1 MLWAQFDA
9 LEMGTGWE
17 DTDILKPQIMIESV
31 YGDSHPGSYH
41 LNQMVEQA
49 VYGVYQCGGKP
60 AKYYATDICDGCAQ
74 GHDGMNVVL
83 ASREAIANM
92 VEVHASA
99 VPWDGMIL
107 SSSCDKSIP
116 AHLKA
121 AARMDIPAIFMP
133 GGSMRPG
140 PNMTTS
146 LVAGDISLRQKR
158 KDAITPQEV
167 RDYKLTGCPSVGACT
182 FLGTASTMQCMA
194 EALGLTLPGAALVPA
209 TMRDL
214 LQYSRYAGRKIME
227 LVEKQITPSK
237 ILTPAAFKNAIIV
250 HSAIGGSTNGT
261 IHLPS
266 IARELGY
273 DLPIELFDEINHQ
286 VPHLGNI
293 NPSGTHLTE
302 AFWFAGGVPMVQWL
316 LRDML
321 DLDVMTVTGKTLG
334 ENLEDLHKDNW
345 FEHNLGYL
353 HNYGLERDQVIFPV
367 DKAPEKGSVAIL
379 KGNIAPE
386 GSVLKYSACA
396 NNQREVVNAKAR
408 VFNHEE
414 DAHNAV
420 VNNEINPGEVIIIRY
435 EGPRGCGMPEML
447 MTTEAIVCDE
457 RINGS
462 VALITDGRFSGATRG
477 AAIGHVSPEAAA
489 GGPIAFIEDG
499 DLISYSVKD
508 RTINLTGIHGVPCT
522 LEEADKVLA
531 DDLGIEHLYWLF
543 RYDRASDFHKLV
555 YAIKYRS
562 NRELGVWAGKMLGER
577 MKDVRGIDC
586 IIPVPLHPERE
597 KKRGFNQAFL
607 IGTGIASVLGGRIEP
622 EVLRRVVNTP
632 SQTGLERGQRADNV
646 AEAFELGNTTRV
658 EGCHVLLVDDV
669 VTSGATIRAC
679 MMELSKI
686 KGVRVSVACLGK
698 SGSI

>member
-1 MLWAQFDA
+1 MIQKSHDDRMLWAQFDA

-31 YGDSHPGSYH
+31 YGDSPPGSYH
-41 LNQMVEQA
+41 MKQMVEQA
-49 VYGVYQCGGKP
+49 VYGVYPCGGKP
-60 AKYYATDICDGCAQ
+60 AKYYATDICAGCAQ

-83 ASREAIANM
+83 ASREAIANL

-227 LVEKQITPSK
+227 LVDKQITPSK

-293 NPSGTHLTE
+293 NPPGTHLTE
-302 AFWFAGGVPMVQWL
+302 AFWFAGGVPLVQSP

-345 FEHNLGYL
+345 FERNLGYL

-414 DAHNAV
+414 DAHAAV

-531 DDLGIEHLYWLF
+531 ERAKAGILPREPRKGFYKLYTDHALS
-543 RYDRASDFHKLV
+543 A
-555 YAIKYRS
+555 
-562 NRELGVWAGKMLGER
+562 
-577 MKDVRGIDC
+577 MKG
-586 IIPVPLHPERE
+586 
-597 KKRGFNQAFL
+597 A
-607 IGTGIASVLGGRIEP
+607 
-622 EVLRRVVNTP
+622 
-632 SQTGLERGQRADNV
+632 GLE
-646 AEAFELGNTTRV
+646 
-658 EGCHVLLVDDV
+658 
-669 VTSGATIRAC
+669 
-679 MMELSKI
+679 
-686 KGVRVSVACLGK
+686 
-698 SGSI
+698 